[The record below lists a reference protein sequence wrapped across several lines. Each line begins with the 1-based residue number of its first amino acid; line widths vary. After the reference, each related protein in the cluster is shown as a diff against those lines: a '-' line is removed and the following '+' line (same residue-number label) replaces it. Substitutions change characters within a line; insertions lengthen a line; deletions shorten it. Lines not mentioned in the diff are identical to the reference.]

1 MNTRPTLRR
10 REEFQRAFRKGTR
23 AWQENLQVRTYQRG
37 DGGPAH
43 LGVVI
48 RSTTMK
54 RAVRR
59 NRLRRLIREAFMA
72 LQAEIMPGTDV
83 VVIPQGEPQIDHLRF
98 IAAALA
104 RALRKCQVW
113 EGTPPP
119 WPEADQL
126 PRNPRAS
133 GSVT

>member
-23 AWQENLQVRTYQRG
+23 AWQDNLQVRTYQRG
-37 DGGPAH
+37 DEGPAH

-72 LQAEIMPGTDV
+72 LQAEITPGTDV
-83 VVIPQGEPQIDHLRF
+83 VVIPNGEPECDQLHY
-98 IAAALA
+98 IAAVLT

-113 EGTPPP
+113 DGTPPS
-119 WPEADQL
+119 WPEPDQL
-126 PRNPRAS
+126 KRNPRAT